1 MAQFLV
7 TRELTGTSLVKEA
20 RNILATMKLQGFV
33 VPKIECTGTWKL
45 QGYELEFSDP
55 QQATL
60 PFGKKFVYFTTGNGK
75 VRPFEATPESVMRIY
90 SVATGE
96 PVEAGQ
102 ETDLAVNLLDNL
114 KAKK

>member
-7 TRELTGTSLVKEA
+7 TREVRGEGLVREA
-20 RNILATMKLQGFV
+20 REIIAEMRVRGFV

-60 PFGKKFVYFTTGNGK
+60 PFGKKFVQFTTGNGK
-75 VRPFEATPESVMRIY
+75 VRPFEATAESVMRIY
-90 SVATGE
+90 SVASGE
-96 PVEAGQ
+96 PVKPGQ